1 MAKCYSKR
9 KLRGKRVAITATSVV
24 ADVQYSEVG
33 APLSLSK
40 EQLGIGKTDRDVQVQ
55 CKEAIRLSLLY
66 QQKLVLQ

>member
-1 MAKCYSKR
+1 M
-9 KLRGKRVAITATSVV
+9 V

-66 QQKLVLQ
+66 QQKLVLQWNLSVKYEDFHALLGND